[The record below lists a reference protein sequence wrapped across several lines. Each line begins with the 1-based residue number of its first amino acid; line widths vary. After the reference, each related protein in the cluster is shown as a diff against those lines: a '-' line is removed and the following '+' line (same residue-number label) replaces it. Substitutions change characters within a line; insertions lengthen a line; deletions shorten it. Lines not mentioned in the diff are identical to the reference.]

1 MAFYLLG
8 YLLVTVEWI
17 FLVLI
22 YHIGSEKGIFYDI
35 CLMLYLIF
43 IGPRLESTH
52 VKNNHLIMRPFIAS
66 QATLLP
72 VEKYMLRA

>member
-1 MAFYLLG
+1 M
-8 YLLVTVEWI
+8 VVEWI

-35 CLMLYLIF
+35 YLMLYLIF
-43 IGPRLESTH
+43 IGPRLESTR

>member
-1 MAFYLLG
+1 MTA
-8 YLLVTVEWI
+8 EWI

-35 CLMLYLIF
+35 CLVLSSIF
-43 IGPRLESTH
+43 IGARLESTH
-52 VKNNHLIMRPFIAS
+52 VKNNHLIMGPFIAS

-72 VEKYMLRA
+72 VEK